1 MHTQRLTCEGKEQ
14 EMNNCQHT
22 ERSCF
27 EYRVFKWSCECNKG
41 GNRLVA
47 FGVSR
52 IAVQEEV
59 KRIER
64 LTLRECLQE
73 QHTIYFSFVWGLS
86 HNRIVLDYHFH
97 ASHDEY

>member
-14 EMNNCQHT
+14 EMNNCQRT

-52 IAVQEEV
+52 IAVQEV
-59 KRIER
+59 KRIET
-64 LTLRECLQE
+64 LTLHECLQE
-73 QHTIYFSFVWGLS
+73 QHTIYFCFVWGLS
-86 HNRIVLDYHFH
+86 HNRTVLDYHFH